1 MCLKWTVGLC
11 PSLFAH
17 ELMTLLFS
25 KELNQSTLW
34 RVSMKQEKKVISR
47 SSSKLRFQIPSYGL
61 YFLLLYYSRLILFI
75 HPVNFLKGSS
85 CPLKSSSS
93 CTRSNMPPS
102 RKHECFFVPKHNSNF
117 FFFFFSILI
126 QSQIKPSGLDFN
138 SHHSLTVHKRGLNLD
153 MGISIQIISHLG
165 LNFNWIEFQFQFQV
179 CFYLELW
186 CAPETESELLA
197 ENYLKQD
204 RRLSNL

>member
-1 MCLKWTVGLC
+1 MAKFKLAYVIESAFKQATLFTMCLKWTVGLC

-117 FFFFFSILI
+117 FFFFFFY
-126 QSQIKPSGLDFN
+126 FN
-138 SHHSLTVHKRGLNLD
+138 
-153 MGISIQIISHLG
+153 
-165 LNFNWIEFQFQFQV
+165 
-179 CFYLELW
+179 
-186 CAPETESELLA
+186 TESNKTIRFGL
-197 ENYLKQD
+197 
-204 RRLSNL
+204 